1 MAPPT
6 GQTVPAPEPRGAKQ
20 PVPTSDADE
29 PREAIVRFS
38 PDEERALVE
47 ESNAAK
53 AEANALYSENDY
65 DAALSRY
72 QDALSTCPNYLHY
85 ERAVLQS
92 NMAACYLQLEQWKEA
107 IKAATSALDGL
118 ARLEE
123 QDKESEV
130 ERRTRRKPEQ
140 RLAGA
145 SGDDENDKSRHGSP
159 AHDKTRSSRPCSPPE
174 TSRQGAEPGEAVDDE
189 IISAGATRAGQEPQT
204 PSQPAAEND
213 HTSAAAAESKRRED
227 ARRIRTKALLRRARA
242 RAEAGGWQNL
252 AGAEEDYKLLSEMPG
267 LGAADRRTVQR
278 QLGALPA
285 RTKAAQEA
293 ETAEMWGK
301 LRTLGDGIL
310 KPFGLSTSNF
320 QMVKDEKT
328 GGYSMNFSS
337 GDGSGKK

>member
-1 MAPPT
+1 
-6 GQTVPAPEPRGAKQ
+6 
-20 PVPTSDADE
+20 
-29 PREAIVRFS
+29 
-38 PDEERALVE
+38 ALVE
-47 ESNAAK
+47 ESDAAK
-53 AEANALYSENDY
+53 AEANALYSANDY

-92 NMAACYLQLEQWKEA
+92 NMAACHLQREQWKEA

-118 ARLEE
+118 AKLEGQGKENGGVEKKARHE
-123 QDKESEV
+123 QEQ
-130 ERRTRRKPEQ
+130 EQ

-145 SGDDENDKSRHGSP
+145 SGGDKDDKSQQGPQAPPKTESP
-159 AHDKTRSSRPCSPPE
+159 SPSSPPE
-174 TSRQGAEPGEAVDDE
+174 ASRQKAEPGETVDDE
-189 IISAGATRAGQEPQT
+189 IISAGATRAGQGERPDHDHDDHDHDHK
-204 PSQPAAEND
+204 SSPAA
-213 HTSAAAAESKRRED
+213 TAESKRRED

-252 AGAEEDYKLLSEMPG
+252 AGAEEDYKLLSGMPG
-267 LGAADRRTVQR
+267 LAAADRRTVQR

-293 ETAEMWGK
+293 EMAEMWGK